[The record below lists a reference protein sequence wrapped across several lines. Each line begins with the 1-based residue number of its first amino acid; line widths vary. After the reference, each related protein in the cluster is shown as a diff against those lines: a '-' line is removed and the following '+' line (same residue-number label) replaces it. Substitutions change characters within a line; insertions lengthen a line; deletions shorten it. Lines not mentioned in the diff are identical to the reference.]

1 MSKTFEALKRSQKE
15 SGKASW
21 DAPEMP
27 APGEPKAPL
36 RTAEEDWRAMTPPPK
51 AKAGG
56 LILIREAIEESALPE
71 PPPRPSK
78 LLKFKHADLAVEEYR
93 KMKYKILAS
102 GPGKPMKTILF
113 CSSHRGEGTSTV
125 FMNFGQTLAGE
136 GYRVLLVD
144 ANFRHPTLHR
154 LFHLQ
159 QENGLTDLC
168 FGNDN
173 LENVMKNTMW
183 NNLWVVTSGNSYN
196 NPSAAFESEFLDASI
211 ERMKMQVDWVLFDSP
226 PMHSCSDSLA
236 LAGKVDG
243 VVLVVEFERTRREV
257 LQQYKD
263 RLEKNGA
270 HILGVVL
277 NKRRF
282 HIPKWVYNR
291 L

>member
-1 MSKTFEALKRSQKE
+1 MSKTFEALKRSQTE
-15 SGKASW
+15 SGKTSW

-27 APGEPKAPL
+27 APGETKPPLQAVQGNWQPKDLVPETKERDL
-36 RTAEEDWRAMTPPPK
+36 N
-51 AKAGG
+51 
-56 LILIREAIEESALPE
+56 LIREVIQEPTLPE
-71 PPPRPSK
+71 LPSRPSK
-78 LLKFKHADLAVEEYR
+78 AVKFKDPSMAVEEYR
-93 KMKYKILAS
+93 KMKYKILAN
-102 GPGKPMKTILF
+102 GPGKPIKTILF
-113 CSSHRGEGTSTV
+113 CSSYRGEGTSTV
-125 FMNFGQTLAGE
+125 FLNFGQTLAGE

-144 ANFRHPTLHR
+144 ANLRHPTLHR
-154 LFHLQ
+154 LFHLP

-173 LENVMKNTMW
+173 LETVLKNTLW
-183 NNLWVVTSGNSYN
+183 NNLWVVTSGHSYN
-196 NPSAAFESEFLDASI
+196 NPTAAFESEFLETSI
-211 ERMKMQVDWVLFDSP
+211 EGMKMQGDWVLFDAP
-226 PMHSCSDSLA
+226 PMNSCSDALA

-243 VVLVVEFERTRREV
+243 VVLVVEYERTRREV

-282 HIPKWVYNR
+282 HIPRWVYNR